1 MFAFYQIF
9 IDSRV
14 MLFCDFIY
22 FALLLPITAFLYWK
36 VIACR
41 RFSLAIPIL
50 IIASAVFYIT
60 WSWKFFL
67 LLLGSA
73 TTNFFVGRK
82 LLSTERNPFIL
93 LLGVLFNVSLLG
105 YFKYFNFFID
115 NCNWLLGT
123 HFQFAKIILP
133 LGISFYTFQQIAYI
147 VDAYKHEIQ
156 PCSFFTYVLFVIYF
170 PQLVAGPIVH
180 YQEMMP
186 QFGFHKKVRW
196 DLMWEGLFIFICG
209 LFKKIIIADKL
220 AVFVQQGYGNVD
232 QIGFLGA
239 WLLSLSYTFQ
249 LYFDFS
255 GYADMAI
262 GSGLFF
268 GIRLPENFNSPYK
281 ALDIQDFWRRWH
293 ITLSTWLKNYIYIP
307 LGGSHCTLLRT
318 CINLFLTFFIGG
330 IWHGAGWTFIL
341 WGTFHGLA
349 TVIHHLWRQTG
360 LHLNKFFA
368 WFITFN
374 FVNFALIF
382 FRAESVGDAEKMV
395 KTMFNISWLKEI
407 GNGWH
412 ALTHAALLRGTLFS
426 SSQLRYNLKYC
437 LVCLFI
443 CLFLKNIRD
452 QFSRFCKPSIIKIF
466 FLIAVFWG
474 TIAAII
480 SRICENAD
488 RIDFLYW
495 QF

>member
-1 MFAFYQIF
+1 MKFFSYVRNVILRSIIF
-9 IDSRV
+9 
-14 MLFCDFIY
+14 CTT
-22 FALLLPITAFLYWK
+22 APITAFLYWK
-36 VIACR
+36 VIAKKC
-41 RFSLAIPIL
+41 FSLAIPIL
-50 IIASAVFYIT
+50 ILASAVFYIT

-67 LLLGSA
+67 LMLLSA

-82 LLSTERNPFIL
+82 LLSKEKNRPFL
-93 LLGVLFNVSLLG
+93 LLGVVFNLGLLG

-115 NCNWLLGT
+115 NCNLAFGT

-133 LGISFYTFQQIAYI
+133 LGISFYTFQQVAYI
-147 VDAYKHEIQ
+147 VDAYKHELQ
-156 PCSFFTYVLFVIYF
+156 PCGFFTYILFVIYF

-186 QFGFHKKVRW
+186 QFCHKKEVRW
-196 DLMWEGLFIFICG
+196 DLIWEGLFIFICG
-209 LFKKIIIADKL
+209 LFKKIVIADNL
-220 AVFVQQGYGNVD
+220 SIFVQQGYVNVD
-232 QIGFLGA
+232 QVSFLGS
-239 WLLSLSYTFQ
+239 WILSLSYTFQ

-307 LGGSHCTLLRT
+307 LGGSRCSLCRI
-318 CINLFLTFFIGG
+318 CVNLFLTFFIGG

-349 TVIHHLWRQTG
+349 TVFHRLWRQTG

-374 FVNFALIF
+374 FVNIAWIF
-382 FRAESVGDAEKMV
+382 FRAESLKDACSLIGKMFDVSWVQKINDSITLCEFRKFIFGDVSVGIKR
-395 KTMFNISWLKEI
+395 ILILLI
-407 GNGWH
+407 GV
-412 ALTHAALLRGTLFS
+412 ACSF
-426 SSQLRYNLKYC
+426 
-437 LVCLFI
+437 FI
-443 CLFLKNIRD
+443 CIFLKNTKSLYAQIG
-452 QFSRFCKPSIIKIF
+452 KPTFKRLFILSG
-466 FLIAVFWG
+466 VFWFIMFFIMYS
-474 TIAAII
+474 T
-480 SRICENAD
+480 SKTE
-488 RIDFLYW
+488 FLYW

>member
-9 IDSRV
+9 IDFKG
-14 MLFCDFIY
+14 MLFCDPVY
-22 FALLLPITAFLYWK
+22 FVLLLPITAFLYWK
-36 VIACR
+36 VIACK

-73 TTNFFVGRK
+73 TTNFFVGKK
-82 LLSTERNPFIL
+82 LLSTEKNHLFL
-93 LLGVLFNVSLLG
+93 WLGVLFNLCLLG

-115 NCNWLLGT
+115 NCNWLFGT

-147 VDAYKHEIQ
+147 VDSYKHEIQ
-156 PCSFFTYVLFVIYF
+156 PCGFFTYILFVVYF

-186 QFGFHKKVRW
+186 QFGAQKEVRW

-209 LFKKIIIADKL
+209 LFKKIVIADKL
-220 AVFVQQGYGNVD
+220 AVFVQQGYTHVD
-232 QIGFLGA
+232 QLGFLSA
-239 WLLSLSYTFQ
+239 WLVGFCYTFQ

-281 ALDIQDFWRRWH
+281 ALDIQDFWHRWH

-307 LGGSHCTLLRT
+307 LGGSRCTLPGT
-318 CINLFLTFFIGG
+318 CVNLFLTFFIGG
-330 IWHGAGWTFIL
+330 IWHGAGWTFII
-341 WGTFHGLA
+341 WGTLHGIA
-349 TVIHHLWRQTG
+349 TVIHRLWRQTG

-374 FVNFALIF
+374 FVNIAWIF
-382 FRAESVGDAEKMV
+382 FKAESVHDAGAVIYKMFDLSWIKSINNSTTLHTI
-395 KTMFNISWLKEI
+395 KTLVN
-407 GNGWH
+407 
-412 ALTHAALLRGTLFS
+412 GTLFS
-426 SSQLRYNLKYC
+426 ANQCLK
-437 LVCLFI
+437 
-443 CLFLKNIRD
+443 FLLLNIG
-452 QFSRFCKPSIIKIF
+452 IIVFVYF
-466 FLIAVFWG
+466 FLNTKQVFAKFG
-474 TIAAII
+474 TRFKFLLIVFTLVIWLTLGII
-480 SRICENAD
+480 MNANEK
-488 RIDFLYW
+488 IDFLYW

>member
-1 MFAFYQIF
+1 
-9 IDSRV
+9 

>member
-1 MFAFYQIF
+1 
-9 IDSRV
+9 
-14 MLFCDFIY
+14 MLFCDPIY
-22 FALLLPITAFLYWK
+22 FVLLLPITAFLYWK
-36 VIACR
+36 TIACK

-50 IIASAVFYIT
+50 ILASAVFYVT

-73 TTNFFVGRK
+73 TINFFIGKK
-82 LLSTERNPFIL
+82 LLAKERNCIFL
-93 LLGVLFNVSLLG
+93 WLGVTFNLCLLG

-115 NCNWLLGT
+115 NCNWLFGT

-156 PCSFFTYVLFVIYF
+156 PCGFFTYILFVIYF

-186 QFGFHKKVRW
+186 QFGAQKEVRW

-209 LFKKIIIADKL
+209 LFKKIVIADKL

-281 ALDIQDFWRRWH
+281 SLDIQDFWRRWH
-293 ITLSTWLKNYIYIP
+293 ITLSTWLKSYIYIP
-307 LGGSHCTLLRT
+307 LGGSRCTLPRT
-318 CINLFLTFFIGG
+318 CVNLFLTFFIGG
-330 IWHGAGWTFIL
+330 IWHGAGWTFII
-341 WGTFHGLA
+341 WGTLHGLA
-349 TVIHHLWRQTG
+349 TIIHRLWHQTG

-374 FVNFALIF
+374 FVNFAWIF
-382 FRAESVGDAEKMV
+382 FRAKSMHDAGEVIYKMFDLSWIKELSMETQLCVV
-395 KTMFNISWLKEI
+395 KIF
-407 GNGWH
+407 
-412 ALTHAALLRGTLFS
+412 LFGKLS
-426 SSQLRYNLKYC
+426 GSLSLKYLLFVTFLLLFC
-437 LVCLFI
+437 LLTLSSKGVFKK
-443 CLFLKNIRD
+443 FGTPSVLKIVVL
-452 QFSRFCKPSIIKIF
+452 SILLW
-466 FLIAVFWG
+466 LILYFVLDG
-474 TIAAII
+474 T
-480 SRICENAD
+480 NK
-488 RIDFLYW
+488 IDFLYW

>member
-1 MFAFYQIF
+1 
-9 IDSRV
+9 
-14 MLFCDFIY
+14 MLFCDPIY
-22 FALLLPITAFLYWK
+22 FVLLLPITALLYWK
-36 VIACR
+36 AIACK

-50 IIASAVFYIT
+50 IVASAVFYIT

-82 LLSTERNPFIL
+82 LLSAEKNRLFL
-93 LLGVLFNVSLLG
+93 WLGVLFNLCLLG

-115 NCNWLLGT
+115 YYNWLFGT

-133 LGISFYTFQQIAYI
+133 LGISFYTCQQVAYI
-147 VDAYKHEIQ
+147 VDTYKHEIQ
-156 PCSFFTYVLFVIYF
+156 PCGFFTYILFVIYF

-186 QFGFHKKVRW
+186 QFGTQKEVRW

-209 LFKKIIIADKL
+209 LFKKIVIADKL

-307 LGGSHCTLLRT
+307 LGGSRCTLPRT

-349 TVIHHLWRQTG
+349 TVIYRLWRQTG

-374 FVNFALIF
+374 FVNIAWIF
-382 FRAESVGDAEKMV
+382 FRADSAHDAGRVLKA
-395 KTMFNISWLKEI
+395 MFNFTWLKEAF
-407 GNGWH
+407 NGWYSLSH
-412 ALTHAALLRGTLFS
+412 APLLRGSLFS
-426 SSQLRYNLKYC
+426 ASQLRHSLKYC
-437 LVCLFI
+437 LVCLFV
-443 CLFLKNIRD
+443 CLLLNN
-452 QFSRFCKPSIIKIF
+452 SRALFARFGKPSIIKV
-466 FLIAVFWG
+466 FLLTAVFWKAIA
-474 TIAAII
+474 TIV
-480 SRICENAD
+480 SRICENVD
-488 RIDFLYW
+488 KIDFLYW

>member
-1 MFAFYQIF
+1 
-9 IDSRV
+9 
-14 MLFCDFIY
+14 MLFCDPLY
-22 FALLLPITAFLYWK
+22 FVLLLPITAFLYWK
-36 VIACR
+36 VIACK

-67 LLLGSA
+67 LLLESA
-73 TTNFFVGRK
+73 TTNFFVGKK
-82 LLSTERNPFIL
+82 LLSTERNRLFL
-93 LLGVLFNVSLLG
+93 LLGVLFNLSLLG

-123 HFQFAKIILP
+123 HFQFAKIVLP

-156 PCSFFTYVLFVIYF
+156 PCSFFTYILFVIYF

-186 QFGFHKKVRW
+186 QFGFHKEVRW

-209 LFKKIIIADKL
+209 LFKKIVIADKL

-239 WLLSLSYTFQ
+239 WLLSFSYTFQ

-281 ALDIQDFWRRWH
+281 ALNIQDFWRRWH

-307 LGGSHCTLLRT
+307 LGGSRCTLRRT
-318 CINLFLTFFIGG
+318 CINLFFTFFIGG

-349 TVIHHLWRQTG
+349 TVIHRLWRQTG

-368 WFITFN
+368 WLITFN
-374 FVNFALIF
+374 FVNFAWIF
-382 FRAESVGDAEKMV
+382 FRAESAHDADCVFKA
-395 KTMFNISWLKEI
+395 MFNFTWLKEAF
-407 GNGWH
+407 NGWH
-412 ALTHAALLRGTLFS
+412 ALSHAPLLRGSLFS
-426 SSQLRYNLKYC
+426 ASQLRHSLKCC
-437 LVCLFI
+437 LVCFFI
-443 CLFLKNIRD
+443 CLVLNN
-452 QFSRFCKPSIIKIF
+452 SRTLFVKFGKPSIIKVSL
-466 FLIAVFWG
+466 LIAVFWG
-474 TIAAII
+474 AVATIV
-480 SRICENAD
+480 SRICENVD
-488 RIDFLYW
+488 KIDFLYW